1 MHERDNSSN
10 GESKKTSTMT
20 FRIDENVLNILR
32 SESERNQVTLNS
44 LVNQLLKRYVEW
56 DMYEPKVGLIPIAKP
71 IVVELFSKMSKE
83 DISNMAKKIG
93 KDVVHDIAL
102 FMKNKMDL
110 DSFLSWFETRMTSSL
125 TETNHTI
132 QDGYHVYV
140 LKHEL
145 GENWSLYHK
154 IVIELLFNE
163 IFNKTVNVTV
173 SNTTIR
179 FRFRA

>member
-1 MHERDNSSN
+1 MYDTYNPN
-10 GESKKTSTMT
+10 FGESKKTTTMT
-20 FRIDENVLNILR
+20 FRLDENILRVLR
-32 SESERNQVTLNS
+32 SESDRNQITLNS

-56 DMYEPKVGLIPIAKP
+56 DMFEPKVGLIPIAKP
-71 IVVELFSKMSKE
+71 IVVTLFSKMSKE
-83 DISNMAKKIG
+83 DISSMAKDIG

-110 DSFLSWFETRMTSSL
+110 DSFLSWFETRMESTL

-132 QDGYHVYV
+132 QDGCHVYV

-154 IVIELLFNE
+154 IVIELIFNE
-163 IFNKTVNVTV
+163 IFNKAVNVTIT
-173 SNTTIR
+173 STTIR
-179 FRFRA
+179 FRFKD

>member
-1 MHERDNSSN
+1 MHDRGNTGFGD
-10 GESKKTSTMT
+10 SKKTATMT
-20 FRIDENVLNILR
+20 FRIDENVLKILR
-32 SESERNQVTLNS
+32 NESDRNQITLNS

-56 DMYEPKVGLIPIAKP
+56 DMFEPKVGMIPIAKP
-71 IVVELFSKMSKE
+71 IVIQLFDKMTKE
-83 DISNMAKKIG
+83 DIENMAREIG

-102 FMKNKMDL
+102 FMKNRMDL

-154 IVIELLFNE
+154 IVIELMFNE
-163 IFNKTVNVTV
+163 IFNKTVNVTI
-173 SNTTIR
+173 SSTTIR
-179 FRFRA
+179 FRFKD

>member
-1 MHERDNSSN
+1 MHDSGNSSY
-10 GESKKTSTMT
+10 GESKKTATMT
-20 FRIDENVLNILR
+20 FRLDENVLRILR
-32 SESERNQVTLNS
+32 SESEHNQITLNS

-56 DMYEPKVGLIPIAKP
+56 DMFEPKVGMIPIAKP
-71 IVVELFSKMSKE
+71 IVIQLFSKMTKE
-83 DISNMAKKIG
+83 DISNMATEIG

-102 FMKNKMDL
+102 FMKNRMDL
-110 DSFLSWFETRMTSSL
+110 ESFLSWFETRMSSSL

-154 IVIELLFNE
+154 IVIELMFNE
-163 IFNKTVNVTV
+163 IFNKTVNVTI

-179 FRFRA
+179 FKFKD

>member
-1 MHERDNSSN
+1 MHATDNSSFAD
-10 GESKKTSTMT
+10 SKKTTTMT
-20 FRIDENVLNILR
+20 FRIDENVLKILR
-32 SESERNQVTLNS
+32 SESERNQITLNS

-56 DMYEPKVGLIPIAKP
+56 DMYAPKVGLIPIAKP
-71 IVVELFSKMSKE
+71 IVFQLFSKMSKE
-83 DISNMAKKIG
+83 DISTMAKEIG

-110 DSFLSWFETRMTSSL
+110 DSFLSWFETRMASSL

-154 IVIELLFNE
+154 IVIELMFNE

-173 SNTTIR
+173 SSTTIR
-179 FRFRA
+179 FRFKD

>member
-1 MHERDNSSN
+1 
-10 GESKKTSTMT
+10 
-20 FRIDENVLNILR
+20 
-32 SESERNQVTLNS
+32 
-44 LVNQLLKRYVEW
+44 
-56 DMYEPKVGLIPIAKP
+56 
-71 IVVELFSKMSKE
+71 
-83 DISNMAKKIG
+83 MAKKIG

>member
-1 MHERDNSSN
+1 MHDPGNA
-10 GESKKTSTMT
+10 GFGDSKKTATMT
-20 FRIDENVLNILR
+20 FRLDENVLKILR
-32 SESERNQVTLNS
+32 NESERNQITLNS

-56 DMYEPKVGLIPIAKP
+56 DMFEPKVGMIPIAKP
-71 IVVELFSKMSKE
+71 IVVQLFSKMTQK
-83 DISNMAKKIG
+83 DIENMAKEIG

-102 FMKNKMDL
+102 FMKNRMDL

-125 TETNHTI
+125 TETNHSI

-154 IVIELLFNE
+154 IVIELMFNE
-163 IFNKTVNVTV
+163 IFNKTVNVTI
-173 SNTTIR
+173 SSTTIR
-179 FRFRA
+179 FRFKD

>member
-1 MHERDNSSN
+1 MHDPGSA
-10 GESKKTSTMT
+10 GFGDSKKTTTMT
-20 FRIDENVLNILR
+20 FRLDENVLKILR
-32 SESERNQVTLNS
+32 NESERNQITLNS

-56 DMYEPKVGLIPIAKP
+56 DMFEPKVGMIPIAKP
-71 IVVELFSKMSKE
+71 IVIQLFSKMTKE
-83 DISNMAKKIG
+83 DIENMAKQIG

-102 FMKNKMDL
+102 FMKNRMDL

-154 IVIELLFNE
+154 IVIELMFNE
-163 IFNKTVNVTV
+163 IFNKTVNVTI
-173 SNTTIR
+173 SSTTIR
-179 FRFRA
+179 FRFRD

>member
-1 MHERDNSSN
+1 MYDTYTPNF
-10 GESKKTSTMT
+10 GESKKTATMT
-20 FRIDENVLNILR
+20 FRIDENVLRILR
-32 SESERNQVTLNS
+32 SESDRNQITLNS

-56 DMYEPKVGLIPIAKP
+56 DMFEPKVGLIPIAKP
-71 IVVELFSKMSKE
+71 IVVALFSKMSKE
-83 DISNMAKKIG
+83 DISSMAKDIG

-110 DSFLSWFETRMTSSL
+110 DSFLSWFESRMASSL

-154 IVIELLFNE
+154 IVIELMFNE
-163 IFNKTVNVTV
+163 IFNKTVNVTI

-179 FRFRA
+179 FRFKD

>member
-1 MHERDNSSN
+1 MHDTDNSSFA
-10 GESKKTSTMT
+10 ESKKTATMT
-20 FRIDENVLNILR
+20 FRINENVIKILR
-32 SESERNQVTLNS
+32 SESKRNQITLNS

-56 DMYEPKVGLIPIAKP
+56 DMYQPKVGLIPIAKP

-83 DISNMAKKIG
+83 DISTMAKEIG

-102 FMKNKMDL
+102 FMKNRMDL
-110 DSFLSWFETRMTSSL
+110 DSFLSWFERRMASSL

-154 IVIELLFNE
+154 IVIELIFNE
-163 IFNKTVNVTV
+163 IFNMTVNVTI
-173 SNTTIR
+173 SSTTIR
-179 FRFRA
+179 FRFRD